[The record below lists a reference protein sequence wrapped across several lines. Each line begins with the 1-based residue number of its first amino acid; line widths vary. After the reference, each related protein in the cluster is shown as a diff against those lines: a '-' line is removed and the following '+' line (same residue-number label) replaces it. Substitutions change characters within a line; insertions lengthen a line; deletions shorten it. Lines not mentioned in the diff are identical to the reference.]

1 MNKETILNR
10 LNNMPKVIQIKEPY
24 FVPRSYHCYAIFF
37 FRLMIF
43 KLS

>member
-24 FVPRSYHCYAIFF
+24 FVPRSYHCYAI
-37 FRLMIF
+37 L
-43 KLS
+43 LSLD